1 MNTPDDN
8 GAPCPARRRLL
19 AGGTALV
26 LCAQALPGSA
36 AVADAE
42 KLPPQ
47 PGDELV
53 LPSYE
58 EDGRLLTAA
67 DLVQGGD
74 PVLVYPRDPTT
85 GIARERSRLN
95 QILVVRLVEDAL
107 DATTRAAAAADVVAY
122 SAVCTHTAC
131 GVTGWKSEVGHF
143 VCPCHQSEFAAARHG
158 SRVTGPA
165 PRALPLLPIRRVDER
180 YVVAG
185 AFSSRVGASKP

>member
-1 MNTPDDN
+1 MTARDDT
-8 GAPCPARRRLL
+8 GPCPARRRLL
-19 AGGTALV
+19 TGSTALV
-26 LCAQALPGSA
+26 LCAHALPGFAASA
-36 AVADAE
+36 DVE

-47 PGDELV
+47 AGDELV

-58 EDGRLLTAA
+58 DDGRLLTAA
-67 DLVQGGD
+67 DLVAGGD

-95 QILVVRLVEDAL
+95 QILVVRLVEEAL
-107 DATTRAAAAADVVAY
+107 DETTRNAAANDVVAY

-158 SRVTGPA
+158 TRVAGPA
-165 PRALPLLPIRRVDER
+165 PRALPLLPIRLSDER
-180 YVVAG
+180 YIVAG